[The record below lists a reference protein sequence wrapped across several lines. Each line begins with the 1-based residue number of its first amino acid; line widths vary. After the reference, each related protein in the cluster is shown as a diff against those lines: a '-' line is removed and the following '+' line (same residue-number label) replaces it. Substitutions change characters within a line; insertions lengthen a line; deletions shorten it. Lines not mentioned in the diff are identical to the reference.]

1 MLDKQ
6 KDTPYN
12 IVIILERYFKDMK
25 ANKKD
30 IEWLLDNATQYKI
43 SKTTGMPP
51 SNVFNLKHKKAKI
64 ENLTLRTASALTELS
79 KKLQEKNNDN

>member
-1 MLDKQ
+1 M
-6 KDTPYN
+6 
-12 IVIILERYFKDMK
+12 E

-43 SKTTGMPP
+43 SKTTIMPAN
-51 SNVFNLKHKKAKI
+51 NVFNLKHKKSKREKLI
-64 ENLTLRTASALTELS
+64 LRTSSALKELS

>member
-1 MLDKQ
+1 M
-6 KDTPYN
+6 
-12 IVIILERYFKDMK
+12 E

-51 SNVFNLKHKKAKI
+51 SNVFNLKHKKSKI

-79 KKLQEKNNDN
+79 KKLQEKNNDNR

>member
-1 MLDKQ
+1 M
-6 KDTPYN
+6 
-12 IVIILERYFKDMK
+12 E

-51 SNVFNLKHKKAKI
+51 GNVFNLKHKKSKI
-64 ENLTLRTASALTELS
+64 ENLTLRTASVLTKLS
-79 KKLQEKNNDN
+79 KKLQEEHNDN

>member
-12 IVIILERYFKDMK
+12 IVIKLERALQNME

-30 IEWLLDNATQYKI
+30 IEWLLEHATQYRI

-51 SNVFNLKHKKAKI
+51 SNVFNLKHKKSKI

>member
-12 IVIILERYFKDMK
+12 IVIKLERHSKNME

-51 SNVFNLKHKKAKI
+51 SNVFNLKHKKSKI

>member
-6 KDTPYN
+6 KDAPYN
-12 IVIILERYFKDMK
+12 IVIKLERSSKNME

-51 SNVFNLKHKKAKI
+51 SNVFNLKHKKSKI
-64 ENLTLRTASALTELS
+64 ENLTLRTASALTKLS